1 MLVYRFM
8 RENQGQ
14 YPIRELAG
22 IFGVSC
28 SAYYKGAKQ
37 QGVSLRREEEDGEWV
52 RRIRELE
59 EEEQYRYGSL
69 RERDPLR
76 RNYGKRVSRKKAA
89 RLMREPGL
97 HAPGGGS
104 AFPGPTRTPGYRWVR
119 SCWTARFTPKRAGRN
134 GFSRAW
140 SCVLSGAGYT

>member
-1 MLVYRFM
+1 M

-28 SAYYKGAKQ
+28 SAYYKRAKQ
-37 QGVSLRREEEDGEWV
+37 QGVSLRREEEDAEWV
-52 RRIRELE
+52 RLIRELE

-76 RNYGKRVSRKKAA
+76 RDYGKQVSGKKAA

-97 HAPGGGS
+97 HAPGGGNAS
-104 AFPGPTRTPGYRWVR
+104 PGPTRTTGCR
-119 SCWTARFTPKRAGRN
+119 SART
-134 GFSRAW
+134 
-140 SCVLSGAGYT
+140 C